1 MLWLTGRWLGLDLF
15 SVLLNN
21 VSYSNFHKTFHSE
34 CLCQNLTKLLAQV
47 GTVLM
52 EAFVALVFMDQGLL
66 ISYSEIHCH

>member
-1 MLWLTGRWLGLDLF
+1 MILVLWLAGYRLGLDLF

-21 VSYSNFHKTFHSE
+21 VSYSNLHETFHSG

-52 EAFVALVFMDQGLL
+52 EAFEALVFMDQGLL
-66 ISYSEIHCH
+66 IPYS